1 MDPRFFRKY
10 LDIINEAE
18 APSPPGQG
26 RTGSQQ
32 DIEKMMGNVGVSPE
46 ELAARQ
52 AQDAATPEQT
62 PLQVAQQRGAEVA
75 ALQKGGADQ
84 KTIDMYANGD
94 LEGLSNQ
101 AAGAVKGLP
110 SKAELQKMATQGMA
124 SKQFAALPKDQQ
136 DAYKAQFAQLDQMPD
151 DYREKA
157 SQNLKQFGTIGAQ
170 DKAERKAGTG
180 IYDPKLMQPMQANID
195 QRYTEKEVNDL
206 MNNQLNP
213 GYQAKA
219 DVVNTITKPATPVT
233 PQPTAPAAPTANT
246 QAAPQTTAPTTTPA
260 APVTPKP
267 TATPA
272 APTAPTGATPQ
283 QKPVT
288 PPATTTPATPPKPVQ
303 EDDDDELQKLKEFLN
318 KRY

>member
-1 MDPRFFRKY
+1 MSDPKFFRKY
-10 LDIINEAE
+10 LDIISE
-18 APSPPGQG
+18 APSPSELG
-26 RTGSQQ
+26 RTGTQQ
-32 DIEKMMGNVGVSPE
+32 DVENTMSNLGVSSE

-62 PLQVAQQRGAEVA
+62 PLQVAQQRGAAVD
-75 ALQKGGADQ
+75 ALEKGGVDQ

-94 LEGLSNQ
+94 LEGLANQ

-136 DAYKAQFAQLDQMPD
+136 DAYKAQFSQLDQMPD

-157 SQNLKQFGTIGAQ
+157 SQNFKQFGTIGAQ

-180 IYDPKLMQPMQANID
+180 RYDPTLMQPMQADID
-195 QRYTEKEVNDL
+195 QRYTEKEVTDL

-219 DVVNTITKPATPVT
+219 DVVKTITKPATPVT
-233 PQPTAPAAPTANT
+233 PQPTAPA
-246 QAAPQTTAPTTTPA
+246 QAAAPLK
-260 APVTPKP
+260 VY
-267 TATPA
+267 
-272 APTAPTGATPQ
+272 TGAPASVDTRDDTGDN
-283 QKPVT
+283 VT
-288 PPATTTPATPPKPVQ
+288 E
-303 EDDDDELQKLKEFLN
+303 EDKELDRIKKLIRK
-318 KRY
+318 